1 MLEAMLLD
9 PFGGIGKPE
18 PLRGLPHTWS
28 RRIDQRHRLVYRV
41 FDDRIELVA
50 ARYYYDEL
58 VIRATSRLKAG
69 VILGSVS
76 APVLGEC
83 CLRRHFLLTRDHG

>member
-1 MLEAMLLD
+1 VGKRTVTRHIVIAPAAREDLNWWLRTNPKQADRIRRMLEAVLLN

-18 PLRGLPHTWS
+18 PLRGLRNTWS

-50 ARYYYDEL
+50 ARYHYDE
-58 VIRATSRLKAG
+58 
-69 VILGSVS
+69 
-76 APVLGEC
+76 
-83 CLRRHFLLTRDHG
+83 

>member
-1 MLEAMLLD
+1 VGKRTVTRRVVIAPAALEDLNWWRRTNPKRADRVRRMLEAVLLD

-18 PLRGLPHTWS
+18 PLRGLPNTWS

-50 ARYYYDEL
+50 ARYHYDE
-58 VIRATSRLKAG
+58 
-69 VILGSVS
+69 
-76 APVLGEC
+76 
-83 CLRRHFLLTRDHG
+83 